1 MRIVDALL
9 VVGALLIVLSIYRLQ
24 RDETSVFNLLD
35 LVMENGRLSRL
46 AFAFIV
52 TLAITSWIVV
62 RLTLDKK
69 MTEGFLWAYG
79 TMWVAGI
86 IAKMF
91 GTSATSSSTTIQS
104 TTTTMPSPPAAP
116 IPPSSLTLQ
125 SQAQPD
131 QPIVAQDVTV
141 KAEGDVTVER
151 KAKP

>member
-1 MRIVDALL
+1 MKVMDGLLVIFALL
-9 VVGALLIVLSIYRLQ
+9 MVLSIYRLQ

-46 AFAFIV
+46 ACAFVV
-52 TLAITSWIVV
+52 TLVITSWLMV
-62 RLTLDKK
+62 RLALDGKL
-69 MTEGFLWAYG
+69 TEGYFMAYG
-79 TMWVAGI
+79 GMWVAGI

-91 GTSATSSSTTIQS
+91 GTTAVSSSTTFQS
-104 TTTTMPSPPAAP
+104 TTNTIPSPPAAP
-116 IPPSSLTLQ
+116 LPPSSLTLQ